1 MIGALLVGAGA
12 LAVALVAG
20 ALLDFGDEGAT
31 LTRPASQDGLRRMT
45 LQLEPPPRCCG

>member
-31 LTRPASQDGLRRMT
+31 LTPPVGHDDVRRIT